1 MCTIR
6 ETEVASRRG
15 TGPRRLRDRVIVAR
29 AGAFLLL
36 AAVAGCATHEDPR
49 TVETRQATVGHQRLR
64 PPPAGVASQVQAYTL
79 RADEGY
85 RMPQLHTAPDPVV
98 GAEDPRHA
106 LPPTTVCLQVVV
118 DAQGQVE
125 RSLPLT
131 DRAECGAGIAAENAV
146 LLRAAQAAVARWAF
160 SPAAVCHFEPG
171 PRPDDRGDCEG
182 AARIEPVPVSLLYA
196 FTFEI
201 IHGRHVVRSG
211 RR

>member
-6 ETEVASRRG
+6 EVEVASRRG
-15 TGPRRLRDRVIVAR
+15 TGCRRLRDQVIAAR

-36 AAVAGCATHEDPR
+36 AALSGCATREAPR
-49 TVETRQATVGHQRLR
+49 TVETRQETVGYQRLQ
-64 PPPAGVASQVQAYTL
+64 PPPAGVPSQVQAYTL
-79 RADEGY
+79 GTNEGY
-85 RMPQLHTAPDPVV
+85 RMPQLHTAPEPVV
-98 GAEDPRHA
+98 GAEDPRRA

-131 DRAECGAGIAAENAV
+131 DRDECGAGIAAENAV
-146 LLRAAQAAVARWAF
+146 LLRAVQAAVAGWAF
-160 SPAAVCHFEPG
+160 SPAAVCHFSPG
-171 PRPDDRGDCEG
+171 ARPDNGGDCEG
-182 AARIEPVPVSLLYA
+182 AAWIEPVPVSLLYA